1 MCCCYFILGIICCIF
16 MYSLSHIRENWMGHG
31 KCLTQKNTKTNE
43 SSYFLLKILNKHV
56 PKAWFLHFYL
66 LGLILNTTILLY
78 LNTPNMIALLLEIH
92 FVRRLLECIYVTIYR
107 QSSYMLLIHYIL
119 GLSYY
124 VIVEISVYCLDIK
137 LAESFYFMNVLG
149 ILLFLISSLC
159 QYRFHLDLR
168 NLRINSKTSTPIFSS
183 NDHFPYPKF
192 FPWNKIYCPHYTAE
206 ISIYISLCCVSGFD
220 LVFILN
226 SAFVATNLSIS
237 AIETKKWSISNL
249 EIYEFLD
256 SNTITHER
264 KWCIIPFI
272 I

>member
-1 MCCCYFILGIICCIF
+1 MLGIICCIF
-16 MYSLSHIRENWMGHG
+16 MYSLPQIRENWMGHG
-31 KCLTQKNTKTNE
+31 KCLKQKNITNQ
-43 SSYFLLKILNKHV
+43 SSYSLLKLLNKHV

-66 LGLILNTTILLY
+66 LGLILNTIILLY
-78 LNTPNMIALLLEIH
+78 LNTPNIIVLLLEIH
-92 FVRRLLECIYVTIYR
+92 FVRRSLECIYVTIYR
-107 QSSYMLLIHYIL
+107 QSSSMLLIHYIM

-124 VIVEISVYCLDIK
+124 VIVEMSVYCLTSK
-137 LAESFYFMNVLG
+137 LEESFYFINALG
-149 ILLFLISSLC
+149 ILLFLISSFY

-168 NLRINSKTSTPIFSS
+168 NLRINPLSS
-183 NDHFPYPKF
+183 NNHFPYPKF

-226 SAFVATNLSIS
+226 LAFVTTNLSIS

-249 EIYEFLD
+249 EIYESPD
-256 SNTITHER
+256 PSTIIDR
-264 KWCIIPFI
+264 KKWCIIPFI